1 MQYCIKTNF
10 YSCARIFCEI
20 PNIPNV
26 SRNAPASFVSLVI
39 YFSRNLHLNIE
50 NQLLRTSSS
59 QIDREIKSSR
69 IKFGVQYPW
78 WVFQWTSYL
87 SVKLTVNI
95 VILPWINQR
104 NIAFKIFHCKKKPIE
119 NTCLN
124 TEADFSFHCTC
135 FCINREFIHN
145 TCIWFEILFIIWY

>member
-26 SRNAPASFVSLVI
+26 SRNATASFVSLVI
-39 YFSRNLHLNIE
+39 YFPRNLHLNIE

-69 IKFGVQYPW
+69 IKFGVQYPSIPMN
-78 WVFQWTSYL
+78 Q
-87 SVKLTVNI
+87 
-95 VILPWINQR
+95 LPKCQTYCQYG
-104 NIAFKIFHCKKKPIE
+104 HSS
-119 NTCLN
+119 L
-124 TEADFSFHCTC
+124 D
-135 FCINREFIHN
+135 
-145 TCIWFEILFIIWY
+145 

>member
-39 YFSRNLHLNIE
+39 YFPRNLHLNIE

-59 QIDREIKSSR
+59 QIDREVVTNKIWCSVSQYSNEPATQVTNLLSIWSFFLGLIKGILLLRSS
-69 IKFGVQYPW
+69 
-78 WVFQWTSYL
+78 T
-87 SVKLTVNI
+87 
-95 VILPWINQR
+95 
-104 NIAFKIFHCKKKPIE
+104 AKKK
-119 NTCLN
+119 T
-124 TEADFSFHCTC
+124 
-135 FCINREFIHN
+135 NRK
-145 TCIWFEILFIIWY
+145 